1 MLRHGFG
8 VVAFMCILRMR
19 RCWRFAGVSASR
31 LLRLAV
37 KGRLE
42 TIGTT
47 KIVLGQNCENHRNH
61 RARLENKELRTH
73 HEHLTDVE
81 RRTKERYETLR
92 KTRPQRD
99 YIVEKIRQEEIPQ

>member
-1 MLRHGFG
+1 MLFVG
-8 VVAFMCILRMR
+8 VFAPRVR
-19 RCWRFAGVSASR
+19 RGCVCVHPADAAAPR

-47 KIVLGQNCENHRNH
+47 KIVLGQKCENHRNH

-81 RRTKERYETLR
+81 RRIKERYETLR
-92 KTRPQRD
+92 NTRPQRD
-99 YIVEKIRQEEIPQ
+99 YIAEKIRQEKIPQ